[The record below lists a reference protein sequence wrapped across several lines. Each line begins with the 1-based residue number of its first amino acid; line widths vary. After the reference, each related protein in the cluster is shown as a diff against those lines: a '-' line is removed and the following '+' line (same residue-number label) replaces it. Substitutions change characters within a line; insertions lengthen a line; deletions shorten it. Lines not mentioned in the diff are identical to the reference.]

1 MKINWTS
8 FVKSFQKTFKTNQQE
23 ILLKI
28 SDEISNNLLYD
39 GHLTNQEIGFVL
51 TEINSRIKQTL
62 LKRKQVLEKELI
74 EIVDTLNTI

>member
-8 FVKSFQKTFKTNQQE
+8 FVKSFQITFKTNQQE